1 MKLLIILLK
10 EITMSKIFET
20 KKGTKI
26 PLMNLKG
33 KDYMMVA
40 YRIQWFT
47 EEVPSFEIT
56 TTFSTL
62 TDDQTVA
69 HATVKVLDPD
79 GRSIRSASGTK
90 RETKKDFA
98 DHTEKAETAAIGR
111 ALIQLGFGTQ
121 FALSDMEEGLRLA
134 DSPLEGV
141 KPDAKK
147 VVDAV
152 KQNKQVTEVAK
163 EAVKT
168 QPVEKNEE
176 KVEVVKETKKVS
188 KFAPK
193 TKVVEQTH
201 TQASEEVANS
211 DDGSEWGS

>member
-1 MKLLIILLK
+1 
-10 EITMSKIFET
+10 MSKIFET

-62 TDDQTVA
+62 NDEQTVA
-69 HATVKVLDPD
+69 HATVKVLDET
-79 GRSIRSASGTK
+79 GRSIRAASGTK

-121 FALSDMEEGLRLA
+121 FALSDMEEGMRLA

-141 KPDAKK
+141 KTETKVDKGNNPGLLPD
-147 VVDAV
+147 
-152 KQNKQVTEVAK
+152 EPK
-163 EAVKT
+163 EAVK
-168 QPVEKNEE
+168 
-176 KVEVVKETKKVS
+176 ETPKGS
-188 KFAPK
+188 KFKPANK
-193 TKVVEQTH
+193 ALLAQQKDTKPALT
-201 TQASEEVANS
+201 SPGAN
-211 DDGSEWGS
+211 DGGWD